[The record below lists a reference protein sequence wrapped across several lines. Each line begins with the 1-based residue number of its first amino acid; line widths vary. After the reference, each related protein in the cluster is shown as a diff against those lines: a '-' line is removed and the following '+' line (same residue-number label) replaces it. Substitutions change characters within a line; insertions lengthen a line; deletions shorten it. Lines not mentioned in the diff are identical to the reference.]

1 MTLCC
6 VLLHPCVLCL
16 QDLPALVD
24 GGEAEEDVVDVEEE
38 FKLDDIMSE
47 EVKDLYRKEE
57 RLKQVCSSSHM
68 PC

>member
-1 MTLCC
+1 
-6 VLLHPCVLCL
+6 LCL